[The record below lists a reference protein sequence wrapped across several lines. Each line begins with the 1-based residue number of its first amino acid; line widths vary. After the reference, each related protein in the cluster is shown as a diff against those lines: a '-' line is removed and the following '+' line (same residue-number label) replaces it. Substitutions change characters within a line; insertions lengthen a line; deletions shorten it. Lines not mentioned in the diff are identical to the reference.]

1 MSIVHLAHVMT
12 GHHVMAGHHMMW
24 YLSIAAPAQI
34 RLFVVSG
41 VRLLREGLA
50 RSLRRRRPADVA
62 LIGCTGFAEAE
73 RAGISELRPDVILVD
88 LSNHEGL
95 AATKTLRSLSPAS
108 KLIAFSVADTVEDVF
123 SCASAG
129 FSGYVTREAG
139 ADELLCAVRAA
150 RDGRMNCSPHI
161 AAALFN
167 HLADRLSPPS
177 PANGAFL
184 LTVRE
189 RQVLMLSNE
198 GWSNKEIGRR
208 LQISP
213 ATVKNHI
220 HSILQKL
227 KVKRRGQAA
236 ARMRDQGANP

>member
-1 MSIVHLAHVMT
+1 MTVVHLAHAV
-12 GHHVMAGHHMMW
+12 AGHSLTW
-24 YLSIAAPAQI
+24 YLGIESLSQI

-41 VRLLREGLA
+41 VRLVREGLA
-50 RSLRRRRPADVA
+50 RSVPARRRIDMAVV
-62 LIGCTGFAEAE
+62 GCAGFAEAE
-73 RAGISELRPDVILVD
+73 TAIVSDLRPDVILVD
-88 LSNHEGL
+88 LASPEGI
-95 AATKTLRSLSPAS
+95 AAAETLRSLSPKS
-108 KLIAFSVADTVEDVF
+108 KLVAFSVADTVEDVF
-123 SCASAG
+123 ACAAAG
-129 FSGYVTREAG
+129 FAGYVTREASV
-139 ADELLCAVRAA
+139 DELLGAVRAA
-150 RDGRMNCSPHI
+150 CDGQMTCSPHI

-167 HLADRLSPPS
+167 QLADRLNPPK
-177 PANGAFL
+177 PANGASV

-227 KVKRRGQAA
+227 KVARRGQAA
-236 ARMRDQGANP
+236 ARLRDQAAANG

>member
-1 MSIVHLAHVMT
+1 MG
-12 GHHVMAGHHMMW
+12 GHHVMAGHHLMW
-24 YLSIAAPAQI
+24 YLGTAPTQI

-41 VRLLREGLA
+41 VRLVREGLA

-62 LIGCTGFAEAE
+62 LIGCAGFAEAE
-73 RAGISELRPDVILVD
+73 RATISELRPDVILVD

-95 AATKTLRSLSPAS
+95 AATKTLRSLSPSS
-108 KLIAFSVADTVEDVF
+108 KLIAFSVADIVEDVF
-123 SCASAG
+123 SCAAAG

-139 ADELLCAVRAA
+139 ADEVLCAVRAT

-167 HLADRLSPPS
+167 QLADRLNPPQS
-177 PANGAFL
+177 VNGASV
-184 LTVRE
+184 LTARE
-189 RQVLMLSNE
+189 RQVLALSDE
-198 GWSNKEIGRR
+198 GRSNKEIGRR

-213 ATVKNHI
+213 ATVKNHM

-227 KVKRRGQAA
+227 HVARRGQAA
-236 ARMRDQGANP
+236 ARLRDQAAASG

>member
-1 MSIVHLAHVMT
+1 MSIVHLAHTV
-12 GHHVMAGHHMMW
+12 AGHPLMW
-24 YLSIAAPAQI
+24 SLGIESLSQI

-41 VRLLREGLA
+41 CRLVREALA
-50 RSLRRRRPADVA
+50 RNVHARRRGDVA
-62 LIGCTGFAEAE
+62 VVGCAGFAESETA
-73 RAGISELRPDVILVD
+73 RLAELRPDVILVD
-88 LSNHEGL
+88 LASPDGM
-95 AATKTLRSLSPAS
+95 AAARTLRSLCPDS
-108 KLIAFSVADTVEDVF
+108 KLVAFSVADTVEDVF
-123 SCASAG
+123 ACVAAG

-139 ADELLCAVRAA
+139 VDELLGAVRAA
-150 RDGRMNCSPHI
+150 RDGEITCSPHI

-167 HLADRLSPPS
+167 RLADRPNPPT
-177 PANGAFL
+177 PPKPVNGASV

-220 HSILQKL
+220 HSVLQKL
-227 KVKRRGQAA
+227 KVTRRGQAA
-236 ARMRDQGANP
+236 ARLRDHAAANG

>member
-1 MSIVHLAHVMT
+1 MMIMHLAHAV
-12 GHHVMAGHHMMW
+12 AGHPLMW
-24 YLSIAAPAQI
+24 SLGIESLSQI

-41 VRLLREGLA
+41 CRLVREGLA
-50 RSLRRRRPADVA
+50 RNVQARRRLGMAVV
-62 LIGCTGFAEAE
+62 GCGGFAEAE
-73 RAGISELRPDVILVD
+73 TARLAELRPEVILVD
-88 LSNHEGL
+88 LASPDGM
-95 AATKTLRSLSPAS
+95 AAARSLRSLCPDS
-108 KLIAFSVADTVEDVF
+108 KLVAFSVADTVEDVF
-123 SCASAG
+123 ACAAAG

-139 ADELLCAVRAA
+139 VDELLGAVRAA
-150 RDGRMNCSPHI
+150 RDGEMTCSPRI
-161 AAALFN
+161 AAALYD
-167 HLADRLSPPS
+167 HVASRLNPPQ
-177 PANGAFL
+177 PANGASV

-227 KVKRRGQAA
+227 KVARRGQAA
-236 ARMRDQGANP
+236 ARLRDQAAANG